1 MKIKTII
8 TITTIATLL
17 PLIALAQLDATTNIS
32 INRFDLIWSAD
43 TYTPF
48 DYQGR
53 NLPTIGSKIIV
64 DAVISASSGNI
75 KSLKYS
81 WFLEDIFQKSKSGYG
96 KDSFYFYVQQRP
108 GGYHTVRVQV
118 FNDDRTIFEEKT
130 IKIPVTEP
138 EIVVYSLGNN
148 SHFSNQAN
156 KNSIDVFND
165 KLSLIVKP
173 YFFSINKL
181 TDLTFKWTL
190 GSQEPIISSD
200 YDASVLDLTIANANK
215 YEAESNLWI
224 DVSNPQE
231 SRQKADQTI
240 ILQIH

>member
-1 MKIKTII
+1 MKKII
-8 TITTIATLL
+8 ILISILSIL
-17 PLIALAQLDATTNIS
+17 PIGALAQLDATTNIT
-32 INRFDLIWSAD
+32 INRFDLVWSAD

-48 DYQGR
+48 DYEGR

-96 KDSFYFYVQQRP
+96 KDSFYFYIQQRP

-118 FNDDRTIFEEKT
+118 FNDDRTIFEERT

-148 SHFSNQAN
+148 SHFSSQAN
-156 KNSIDVFND
+156 KNSIDVFSD
-165 KLSLIVKP
+165 KLSLVVKP
-173 YFFSINKL
+173 YFFSIDKL
-181 TDLTFKWTL
+181 TDLTFEWTL
-190 GSQEPIISSD
+190 EGREPIISSD
-200 YDASVLDLTIANANK
+200 YDASVLDLSIANANK
-215 YEAESNLWI
+215 YKVESNLWI
-224 DVSNPQE
+224 SVSNSQE
-231 SRQKADQTI
+231 PRQGASQNI
-240 ILQIH
+240 NLQIQ

>member
-8 TITTIATLL
+8 TIITIATLL
-17 PLIALAQLDATTNIS
+17 PLIALAQLDAVTNIS
-32 INRFDLIWSAD
+32 INRFDLVWSAD

-130 IKIPVTEP
+130 IKIPITEP

-148 SHFSNQAN
+148 SHFSSQAN
-156 KNSIDVFND
+156 KNFIDIFND
-165 KLSLIVKP
+165 KLSLVVKP

-181 TDLTFKWTL
+181 TDLTFEWTL

-200 YDASVLDLTIANANK
+200 YDASVLDLTITNANK

-224 DVSNPQE
+224 GVSNSQE
-231 SRQKADQTI
+231 PRQNVRQTI